1 MSTSVL
7 IVEDEETLAK
17 NISLFLTKQG
27 YEVRS
32 TSSAED
38 ALRELESFRP
48 DAVVLDFNLP
58 GMDGLEFLGRLLKFD
73 RKIKVVMTTGH
84 GSEQIAVDA
93 MKAGAYDYLTK
104 PLALA
109 KLKLVLD
116 KAVGEEKRES
126 MLTYYRDRAASDGR
140 LEKLVGQSHAMQQ
153 VRDLIFKLLAAE
165 SSLAPGSSPP
175 AVLVT
180 GETGTGKELVAR
192 ALHFEGARS
201 ARPFVEMNCS
211 CIPSQ
216 LLEAELFGYERGAF
230 TDARERK
237 LGLIESAEGGT
248 LFLDE
253 VGEMDIALQA
263 KLLRFLEDKTVRRL
277 GSIRDQKAD
286 VRIIAATNRSLEQ
299 MVAENKFRADLLFR
313 LRIIQIELPPL
324 RNRQGDISLLANH
337 LLKLHAARYGK
348 QNIQFSPAALEA
360 LERHGW
366 PGNVRELSNVV
377 EQSLILSHG
386 GLIGPD
392 SLNLIVQPRESS
404 LQPQDTALTPIMQ
417 LDTAERM
424 MLLNALEQTSWNV
437 TKAAR
442 LLGITRDT
450 LRYRIDKFQLRA
462 GS

>member
-1 MSTSVL
+1 MSISVL

-17 NISLFLTKQG
+17 NISLFLKKQG
-27 YEVRS
+27 HEVRS

-38 ALRELESFRP
+38 ALKELESFKP

-58 GMDGLEFLGRLLKFD
+58 GMDGLEFLGRLLKHD
-73 RKIKVVMTTGH
+73 RKIKVIMTTGH
-84 GSEQIAVDA
+84 GSEQVAVDA

-140 LEKLVGQSHAMQQ
+140 LEKLIGQSHAMQQ

-165 SSLAPGSSPP
+165 TSLAPGSSPP
-175 AVLVT
+175 AVLIT

-253 VGEMDIALQA
+253 VGEMDISLQA

-324 RNRQGDISLLANH
+324 RNRQGDVSLLAGH
-337 LLKLHAARYGK
+337 LLKLHAARYGR
-348 QNIQFSPAALEA
+348 QNIGFSSAALEV
-360 LERHGW
+360 LEQHGW

-377 EQSLILSHG
+377 EQSIVLSHG
-386 GLIGPD
+386 ELIGPD
-392 SLNLIVQPRESS
+392 SLNLIVQPRESAHS
-404 LQPQDTALTPIMQ
+404 PLDTASTPIMQ
-417 LDTAERM
+417 LDTAERK
-424 MLLNALEQTSWNV
+424 MLLSALEQSSWNV
-437 TKAAR
+437 TKAAK
-442 LLGITRDT
+442 LLGISRDT
-450 LRYRIDKFQLRA
+450 LRYRIDKFQLRPVL
-462 GS
+462 